1 MNYQIKQRQKAAV
14 VCNNLIKDP
23 GQGLFSGKPRNFV
36 LSEPSKNL
44 WGGIRADAIDYFKNS
59 KIKWWKGKGDK
70 PTGHLLSS
78 QVACVNHLYFLRQR
92 QDAATEILKAIEPS
106 IISSE
111 IVDTGF
117 VEFEFIGE
125 KQYLKER
132 AFSRG
137 ENCTSVDAAMIG
149 KNSKSE
155 KVLFLIEWKY
165 TEQYPSTNLYKK
177 ERSKVYDDLIE
188 TIDSPFVKTNPEA
201 FYYEPFYQ
209 MMRQTLLGFLC
220 AKYKDHG
227 CVDFRHI
234 HVIPIENKKL
244 LENITSPKFHVYGKT
259 LSEVWE
265 KVLKEP
271 KKYKTISPE
280 NFIQPADKCLDTKA
294 VLEYLGV
301 RYWD

>member
-1 MNYQIKQRQKAAV
+1 MNYKEKQRQKAAKI
-14 VCNNLIKDP
+14 CNTLIKDP
-23 GQGLFSGKPRNFV
+23 GQGFFGTQTYDFV
-36 LSEPSKNL
+36 LSDPSKNL
-44 WGGIRADAIDYFKNS
+44 WGGIRADAIDYFNKNN
-59 KIKWWKGKGDK
+59 IKWWKGKGVL

-137 ENCTSVDAAMIG
+137 VNCTSVDAAMIG
-149 KNSKSE
+149 KNDKNE

-165 TEQYPSTNLYKK
+165 TENYPSKNQYKPK
-177 ERSKVYDDLIE
+177 RSKVYDGLINA
-188 TIDSPFVKTNPEA
+188 TDSPFVQTNPEA

-209 MMRQTLLGFLC
+209 MMRQTLLGSLC
-220 AKYKDHG
+220 AINKDHG
-227 CVDFRHI
+227 CVDFRHV
-234 HVIPIENKKL
+234 HVIPKGNKKL

-259 LSEVWE
+259 LSEVWG
-265 KVLKEP
+265 KVLKDP
-271 KKYKTISPE
+271 KKYKTVSPE
-280 NFIQPADKCLDTKA
+280 DFIQPAAGCLDTRS
-294 VLEYLGV
+294 VLEYLEE
-301 RYWD
+301 RYWK